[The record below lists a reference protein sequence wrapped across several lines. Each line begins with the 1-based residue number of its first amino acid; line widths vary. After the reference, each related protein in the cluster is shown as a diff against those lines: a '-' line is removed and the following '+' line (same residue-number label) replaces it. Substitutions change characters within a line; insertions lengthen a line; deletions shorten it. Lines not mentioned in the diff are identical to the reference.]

1 MKNWIDPLTSGWPK
15 VDGIYLVLAN
25 DIVNSWEEEL
35 SFKGGEWRMLNGNE
49 FPALIDGWI
58 ELPSSK

>member
-15 VDGIYLVLAN
+15 VDGMYSVLAN

-35 SFKGGEWRMLNGNE
+35 NFKGGEWCTLNGNA
-49 FPALIDGWI
+49 FPALIDGWM